1 MELGSRP
8 APYRQPAKRGKIVK
22 GVRDMIKNEIS
33 NESMSK
39 WHHCG
44 AMCGGR
50 NSGLFWGVL
59 FIVVGLYWFGKA
71 AGLIPAEIQF
81 FWPIV
86 FVGAGVWFV
95 VASLTNKKRHHSSE

>member
-1 MELGSRP
+1 MKQERSIDMMDNQNSNGS
-8 APYRQPAKRGKIVK
+8 I
-22 GVRDMIKNEIS
+22 N
-33 NESMSK
+33 K

-71 AGLIPAEIQF
+71 AGWFPPEIQM
-81 FWPIV
+81 FWPLV
-86 FVGAGVWFV
+86 FVLAGTWFV
-95 VASLTNKKRHHSSE
+95 VAALTNKRRHHQNK